1 MRMSLDLYP
10 ACYPFCYCPSGGEL
24 GEGGT
29 GEELGGGQA
38 KNWGEDGTGE
48 ELGRMVQARSLKVE
62 PFCAGTFC
70 FLFCDPTTGRT

>member
-1 MRMSLDLYP
+1 MSLDLYP

-38 KNWGEDGTGE
+38 RNWGGGRYRGGAGEDGTGE
-48 ELGRMVQARSLKVE
+48 ELKSGAILCRNILLPVL
-62 PFCAGTFC
+62 
-70 FLFCDPTTGRT
+70 